1 MTKLTMI
8 SDNNDND
15 GDGTAAATADND
27 NQANNDGFT
36 GITLLMTR

>member
-15 GDGTAAATADND
+15 GDGTAAATAYND
-27 NQANNDGFT
+27 NQANNDGLP